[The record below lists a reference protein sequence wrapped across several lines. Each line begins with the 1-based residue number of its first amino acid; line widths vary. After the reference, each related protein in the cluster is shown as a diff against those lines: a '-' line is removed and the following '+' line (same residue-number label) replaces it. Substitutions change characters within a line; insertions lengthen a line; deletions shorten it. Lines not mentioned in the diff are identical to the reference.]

1 MRERLAPGSR
11 RTLDSLKEHTMSSI
25 IVRDLAVS
33 KDLDQKSLCAIRGGT
48 DWLNKMGGNGPN
60 VTININQSVQQLQE
74 VNVAAL
80 NNNNVIGA
88 NLSGIKIGVDPKQWG
103 GNWAAV

>member
-1 MRERLAPGSR
+1 
-11 RTLDSLKEHTMSSI
+11 MSSI
-25 IVRDLAVS
+25 IVSDLAVS

-48 DWLNKMGGNGPN
+48 DWLNKVGSSSPLAN